1 MSASNRRSME
11 LDGVFDL
18 NAARALDQAVDAVK
32 RGGSLLVDFRRV
44 RDFHDVGLAVLAR
57 TIQRSREDLE
67 LDVRGLR
74 ERQHRMLR
82 YFGVELAGQGF
93 LGDATSP

>member
-1 MSASNRRSME
+1 MSANNRRSME

-18 NAARALDQAVDAVK
+18 NAALALDRAVGSVK
-32 RGGSLLVDFRRV
+32 GEGSLVVNFRRV

-57 TIQRSREDLE
+57 TIQRSREEME

-74 ERQHRMLR
+74 DRQHQMLR
-82 YFGVELAGQGF
+82 YFGVELAGHGY
-93 LGDATSP
+93 LGDVAPP

>member
-1 MSASNRRSME
+1 MSSNSGRSVE

-18 NAARALDQAVDAVK
+18 NAARALDQTVDSVK

-82 YFGVELAGQGF
+82 YFGVELAGHGY
-93 LGDATSP
+93 LGEAASP